1 MDIQNFYR
9 GTEFYAQDHLGAHAT
24 QGGVVFRT
32 FAPAADGIVVLLD
45 DGPHEMHRAQDG
57 NFWEAEVPGA
67 KAGDH
72 YEYRIYHGGGYVD
85 HADPYAFASELRP
98 SHRSIVWDLSY
109 EWGDAA
115 WVKKAFG
122 P

>member
-45 DGPHEMHRAQDG
+45 DGPHEIFKRRDELSDMGLSVPPIAEIAQKISDKHKDFESNPLTIG
-57 NFWEAEVPGA
+57 ELADDI
-67 KAGDH
+67 K
-72 YEYRIYHGGGYVD
+72 EYRKTN
-85 HADPYAFASELRP
+85 R
-98 SHRSIVWDLSY
+98 
-109 EWGDAA
+109 
-115 WVKKAFG
+115 
-122 P
+122 